1 MFTARTISKLMDKWA
16 IEKTPT
22 EIQITD
28 ALETIGRLHEYC
40 LQLERKIHNQRAA
53 NRENWEIVEMRKK
66 YQMGNQAANKRH
78 CDLIKRHAELI
89 MRHSELKKEVTKC
102 QEMKTIVDG
111 T

>member
-53 NRENWEIVEMRKK
+53 NRENWEIVEMRRKWLGSDSARRM
-66 YQMGNQAANKRH
+66 YSNLFKRH
-78 CDLIKRHAELI
+78 QALLKE
-89 MRHSELKKEVTKC
+89 RHSNENSA
-102 QEMKTIVDG
+102 
-111 T
+111 